1 MYSIAKKAIILAITL
16 IIISKASFAES
27 LIDESEKTCLAKVI
41 YHETRGEPLS
51 GKKGVAKVVL
61 NRKSDKHFP
70 KTICSVVNEITT
82 RKGRKVCQFSWVCTR
97 PKIKW
102 GSAEWK
108 NSLELSNDILS
119 NKVSLPDFGLNVL
132 FFRSINCRRGFGK
145 GNYKLVSKLGKTNF
159 YTKKI
164 A

>member
-1 MYSIAKKAIILAITL
+1 MYSIAKKAIILAIL

-27 LIDESEKTCLAKVI
+27 LYDESEKTCLAKVI

-70 KTICSVVNEITT
+70 KTVCSIVNEVTVH
-82 RKGRKVCQFSWVCTR
+82 KGRKVCQFSWVCTR

-119 NKVSLPDFGLNVL
+119 NKVSLPDFGSNVL
-132 FFRSINCRRGFGK
+132 FFRSIYCRKGFGK
-145 GNYKLVSKLGKTNF
+145 GNYRLVSKLGKTNF
-159 YTKKI
+159 YTKKM

>member
-1 MYSIAKKAIILAITL
+1 MYSIAKKAIILAIL

-27 LIDESEKTCLAKVI
+27 FVDESEKTCLAKVI

-70 KTICSVVNEITT
+70 KTVCSIVNEVTVH
-82 RKGRKVCQFSWVCTR
+82 KGRKVCQFSWVCTR

-132 FFRSINCRRGFGK
+132 FFRSIYCRKGFGK
-145 GNYKLVSKLGKTNF
+145 GNYRLVSKLGKTNF
-159 YTKKI
+159 YTKKM

>member
-1 MYSIAKKAIILAITL
+1 MYSITKKAIILAIL
-16 IIISKASFAES
+16 IITKASFAES

-70 KTICSVVNEITT
+70 KSICNVVNQSTVNSS
-82 RKGRKVCQFSWVCTR
+82 GRRVCQFSWVCTR
-97 PKIKW
+97 PKVKL
-102 GSAEWK
+102 GSVEWK
-108 NSLELSNDILS
+108 RSLELSNDIL
-119 NKVSLPDFGLNVL
+119 NHKVSLPDFGSDVL
-132 FFRSINCRRGFGK
+132 FFRSINCRRGFGR
-145 GNYKLVSKLGKTNF
+145 GNYRLVSKLGKTNF

>member
-1 MYSIAKKAIILAITL
+1 MYSIAKKAIILAIL

-27 LIDESEKTCLAKVI
+27 LTNESEKTCLAKVI

-70 KTICSVVNEITT
+70 KTVCSIVNEVTV
-82 RKGRKVCQFSWVCTR
+82 RRGRKVCQFSWVCAR
-97 PKIKW
+97 PKVKW

-108 NSLELSNDILS
+108 NSLELADNILN
-119 NKVSLPDFGLNVL
+119 NKVSLPDFGSNVL
-132 FFRSINCRRGFGK
+132 FFRSIYCRRGFGR

>member
-1 MYSIAKKAIILAITL
+1 MYSIAKKAIILAIL

-27 LIDESEKTCLAKVI
+27 LYDESEKTCLAKVI

-70 KTICSVVNEITT
+70 KTVCSIVNEVTVH
-82 RKGRKVCQFSWVCTR
+82 KGRKVCQFSWVCTR

-119 NKVSLPDFGLNVL
+119 NKVSLPDFGSNVL
-132 FFRSINCRRGFGK
+132 FFRSIYCRRGFGR